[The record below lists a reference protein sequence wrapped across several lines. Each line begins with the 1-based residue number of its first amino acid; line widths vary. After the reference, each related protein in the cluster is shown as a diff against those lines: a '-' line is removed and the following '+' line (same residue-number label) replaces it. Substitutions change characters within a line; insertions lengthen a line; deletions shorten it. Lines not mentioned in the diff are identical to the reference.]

1 MTTNLESITIEP
13 ARISRLGLVLALF
26 CLLLAPLGLMADK
39 AVVPLVLAA
48 ALAGGI
54 AAGRAALPWRSLDR
68 DLALTFGLFI
78 AWCLLTTVWS
88 LNPPAAAGLALR
100 VGLMLFAL
108 LYLATLA
115 RLLDAPQRRRVACG
129 FCLGFGV
136 TVVVIA
142 VELAFGAP
150 IFTLL
155 KGPAESTYAAI
166 SQLNRGV
173 SAVAILVWPLAA
185 LAWQQRQRWLAVA
198 LPPTLFAFTL
208 LSESSASMLALG
220 AGLLAA
226 SLASLGRGA
235 ARLVLAVAV
244 IGALLGSPAIVELLK
259 HTGLEQSRFV
269 SQTGLYRMHIW
280 DFVIDRIAERPVVGW
295 GFDASPNLP
304 IEGAQPFR
312 PGGKVV
318 PSHPHNGPLQIMVE
332 IGAVGSLLVV
342 GLLFL
347 IGRRIDNLKHQH
359 RSFAVAMFITILSI
373 ASTAYGIWQNHWLA
387 MIGGAAVVFIATLQK
402 PSGEEARPKL

>member
-1 MTTNLESITIEP
+1 MTTYSEP
-13 ARISRLGLVLALF
+13 IAIGQSQNRRLGMALALF
-26 CLLLAPLGLMADK
+26 SLLLAPLGLLADK

-68 DLALTFGLFI
+68 DLALAFGLFI

-88 LNPPAAAGLALR
+88 LDPLAAATLALR

-115 RLLDAPQRRRVACG
+115 QILDAPQRRRVARG

-136 TVVVIA
+136 AVVVIA
-142 VELAFGAP
+142 IELAFGAP

-198 LPPTLFAFTL
+198 LPPALFAFTL

-226 SLASLGRGA
+226 ALASLGRGA
-235 ARLVLAVAV
+235 ARLVMAVAV
-244 IGALLGSPAIVELLK
+244 VTALLGSPAIAELLQ
-259 HTGLEQSRFV
+259 HAGLEQNRLV
-269 SQTGLYRMHIW
+269 SQTGLYRLHVW
-280 DFVIDRIAERPVVGW
+280 NFVTDRIAERPVLGW

-304 IEGAQPFR
+304 TEGVEPFR
-312 PGGKVV
+312 PGKKVV

-342 GLLFL
+342 ALLFL
-347 IGRRIDNLKHQH
+347 IGRRIDSLGPQR
-359 RSFAVAMFITILSI
+359 RSFAVAMLVTILSI
-373 ASTAYGIWQNHWLA
+373 ASTAYGIWQSHWLA
-387 MIGGAAVVFIATLQK
+387 MIGGCTVVFVATLQAR
-402 PSGEEARPKL
+402 GDEEARSLP

>member
-1 MTTNLESITIEP
+1 MTTYSEP
-13 ARISRLGLVLALF
+13 IAIGQAQNRRLGMVLALF
-26 CLLLAPLGLMADK
+26 SLLLAPLGLLADK

-68 DLALTFGLFI
+68 DLALAFGLFI

-88 LNPPAAAGLALR
+88 LDPLAAATLALR

-115 RLLDAPQRRRVACG
+115 QLLDAPQRRRVAHG

-136 TVVVIA
+136 TVLVIA
-142 VELAFGAP
+142 VDLAFGAP

-173 SAVAILVWPLAA
+173 SVVAILVWPLAA

-198 LPPTLFAFTL
+198 LPPALFAFTL

-226 SLASLGRGA
+226 ALASLGRGA
-235 ARLVLAVAV
+235 ARLVMAVAV
-244 IGALLGSPAIVELLK
+244 VTALLGSPAIAELLQ
-259 HTGLEQSRFV
+259 HAGLEQNRLV
-269 SQTGLYRMHIW
+269 SQTGLYRLHVW
-280 DFVIDRIAERPVVGW
+280 NFVTDRIAERPVLGW
-295 GFDASPNLP
+295 GFDASPSLP
-304 IEGAQPFR
+304 TEGVEPFR
-312 PGGKVV
+312 PGKKVV

-342 GLLFL
+342 ALLFL
-347 IGRRIDNLKHQH
+347 IGRRIDSLGPQR
-359 RSFAVAMFITILSI
+359 RSFAVAMLVTILSI
-373 ASTAYGIWQNHWLA
+373 ASTAYGIWQSHWLA
-387 MIGGAAVVFIATLQK
+387 MIGGCTVVFVATLQAR
-402 PSGEEARPKL
+402 GDEEARSLP